1 MARTQIFILMVEY
14 VFNIL
19 LLTRILRV
27 FCINLQFLIYET
39 FLNLSNFLKCS
50 FLINCKIVLL
60 LKKIKLRMPLPS
72 PTEKEPRE

>member
-1 MARTQIFILMVEY
+1 MSRTQIFILMVEY

-27 FCINLQFLIYET
+27 FCINLQFLLYET
-39 FLNLSNFLKCS
+39 FLNLYNFLKCS

-60 LKKIKLRMPLPS
+60 LNKIKLRMPLPS

>member
-1 MARTQIFILMVEY
+1 MSRTQIFILMVEY

-39 FLNLSNFLKCS
+39 FLNLYNFLKCS

>member
-1 MARTQIFILMVEY
+1 MSRTQIFILMVEY

-39 FLNLSNFLKCS
+39 FLNLCNFLKCS